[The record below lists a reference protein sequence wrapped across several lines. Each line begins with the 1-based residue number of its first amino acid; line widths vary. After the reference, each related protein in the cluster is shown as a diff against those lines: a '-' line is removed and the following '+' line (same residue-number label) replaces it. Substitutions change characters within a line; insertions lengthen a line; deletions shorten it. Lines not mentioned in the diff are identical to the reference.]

1 MNSKYDVI
9 IIGAG
14 IGGLVCGC
22 YLAKEGLKVLI
33 FEQHSNPGGYCT
45 SFERSGY
52 RFDVGV
58 HYLGSMQIVLGK
70 VLEELELKDEIK
82 FDRFDPTDKIIMP
95 DNITYIHINP
105 QDTIEDFKRSFP
117 REKRN
122 IERFF
127 EFIMQKDFF
136 NVYKKIKSMSFQG
149 VLNEFFEDYRLKAT
163 LEVLLLN
170 FGLSAKK
177 ASAIASVILYRY
189 YILDGGYYPRGG
201 MQGFSNSLA
210 SRFKRY
216 GGELL
221 LRKKVEEILVE
232 NKKIK
237 GVILESREVVKAN
250 IVVSNADAT
259 QTFCQLLRRVTC
271 PEKKLVNK
279 LCCSHSLFAL
289 YVGTDKDLKT
299 FHNELCNIWSFDTYK
314 IDGYIS
320 NLKESILTGNLPFCM
335 ISFPSAHASELKDK
349 DKNTIQSFLIA
360 PFESESFW
368 DTYKDETKK
377 NLIKRTQK
385 LLPGLAENIKVN
397 TIATPITFYK
407 YTLNKNGAAFGW
419 ASILNQVKSSL
430 FPPMT
435 SLDALFLV
443 GHWCTIGSGQ
453 GGVPKAIF
461 SGRKV
466 SYLILKKW
474 IKVRNTKE
482 CIL

>member
-22 YLAKEGLKVLI
+22 YLAKAGLRVLI
-33 FEQHSNPGGYCT
+33 YEQHSKPGGCCT

-58 HYLGSMQIVLGK
+58 HYLGSMKIILGK
-70 VLEELELKDEIK
+70 VLEELELKDEIQ
-82 FDRFDPTDKIIMP
+82 FNRFDPTDKIIMP

-105 QDTIEDFKRSFP
+105 QDTIEEFKKSFP

-122 IERFF
+122 IKRFF
-127 EFIMQKDFF
+127 EFIMQRDFF
-136 NVYKKIKSMSFQG
+136 NIYKKVNRLSFQE
-149 VLNEFFEDYRLKAT
+149 VLDEFFEDYKLKAT
-163 LEVLLLN
+163 LEALLLN
-170 FGLSAKK
+170 FCLSAKE
-177 ASAIASVILYRY
+177 ASAIVSVMLYRD

-201 MQGFSNSLA
+201 MQEFSNSLA

-237 GVILESREVVKAN
+237 GVILESGEMVKAN
-250 IVVSNADAT
+250 VVVSNADAT
-259 QTFCQLLRRVTC
+259 QTFCRLLKRVIC
-271 PEKKLVNK
+271 PEKILVNK

-299 FHNELCNIWSFDTYK
+299 FHNESCNIWSFDTYK

-320 NLKESILTGNLPFCM
+320 NLTKSVISGNFPFCL
-335 ISFPSAHASELKDK
+335 ISFPSAHASDLKDK
-349 DKNTIQSFLIA
+349 DKNTIQFFLIA
-360 PFESESFW
+360 PFESERFW

-377 NLIKRTQK
+377 KLIERTK
-385 LLPGLAENIKVN
+385 KIFPGLAENIKVS

-407 YTLNKNGAAFGW
+407 YTLNKNGAVCGW
-419 ASILNQVKSSL
+419 ASTINQVNASL
-430 FPPMT
+430 FPQTT
-435 SLDALFLV
+435 SLDNLFLA
-443 GHWCTIGSGQ
+443 GHWCTLGSGQ
-453 GGVPKAIF
+453 GGVPKVIF

-466 SYLILKKW
+466 SHLICNKMD
-474 IKVRNTKE
+474 RRA
-482 CIL
+482 